1 MLCGQSKTKIRF
13 TTCPRLTIAEAASAE
28 SDSFTER
35 TTLLSGEHSHQLNQN
50 DDAGNADDRHA
61 AERTVACIAI

>member
-1 MLCGQSKTKIRF
+1 MLCGQSKTEIRF
-13 TTCPRLTIAEAASAE
+13 TTCPRLTIAEVA
-28 SDSFTER
+28 ER

-50 DDAGNADDRHA
+50 DDAGNADDRYA